1 MRPID
6 VACIID
12 DDPIYVFAAKRMME
26 LSDFCQ
32 NFMVFNNGMKAL
44 DGLIP
49 MIDAGEAIPELILL
63 DINMPVMDGWQFL
76 DEFIKIKTDQKI
88 TLYIVS
94 SSIDTEDYQKAKTY
108 ELVSDF
114 IVKPITINVLKE
126 ILIAI

>member
-32 NFMVFNNGMKAL
+32 SFMLFNNGKKAL
-44 DGLIP
+44 DGLVP
-49 MIDAGEAIPELILL
+49 MIDGREAIPELILL

-94 SSIDTEDYQKAKTY
+94 SSIDTEDYKKAKTY
-108 ELVSDF
+108 EVVSDF
-114 IVKPITINVLKE
+114 IVKPITIKVLKE